1 MYMPTRSW
9 LMSMR
14 MEEFTS
20 RRVKHGD
27 VNATN
32 SYTDYRQIEGLV
44 EGVRLR
50 RSGMATLAFLTKGKR

>member
-1 MYMPTRSW
+1 
-9 LMSMR
+9 MR